1 MNDQPV
7 EVDDITEIT
16 SAVIEKTHK
25 HTEWEHYWTEQLT
38 GRMWK
43 SLQSAGVNFQKEAL
57 NKNTAEEN
65 IPET

>member
-1 MNDQPV
+1 MNGQPV

-25 HTEWEHYWTEQLT
+25 HTEWENYWTEQLT

-43 SLQSAGVNFQKEAL
+43 SLQMLE
-57 NKNTAEEN
+57 
-65 IPET
+65 